1 METEIELNEIEK
13 IKFEV
18 ITLYID
24 RISKI
29 RNSDIKPFQKMV
41 IGLLNIDDRKYLVT
55 GLDLLKTVSN
65 LMMIC
70 QKDNIN
76 SLFMVKGFIK

>member
-1 METEIELNEIEK
+1 MENEIELNEIEK